1 MKKQDFLFV
10 FILIVIFLPFFVSDA
25 VYGWYKSFNAAH
37 GMVMSFLK
45 FGVLATLG
53 EMLGL
58 RISAGVYNRKGF
70 GVLSRAV
77 VWGILGMGI
86 NMAMIV
92 FSKGVP
98 QFMEY
103 MGMADASAII
113 NGDCCLDKL
122 WIALAVSVAMNT
134 IFAPVFMTFHKIT
147 DTHILDC
154 GGSLRSL
161 ITPIP
166 MARIITHLNWD
177 TQWNFVFKKT
187 IPFFWYPAHT
197 ITFLLPDEVRVLFA
211 AILGVRGTA
220 GYCCKDEIMVLY
232 FHTVANAFYC
242 EIKFISPLLPIFV
255 YQCSHING
263 RGISTLFQFDT
274 LHFSR
279 LPFDRHYP

>member
-113 NGDCCLDKL
+113 RD
-122 WIALAVSVAMNT
+122 S
-134 IFAPVFMTFHKIT
+134 H
-147 DTHILDC
+147 
-154 GGSLRSL
+154 L
-161 ITPIP
+161 IPSI
-166 MARIITHLNWD
+166 
-177 TQWNFVFKKT
+177 
-187 IPFFWYPAHT
+187 
-197 ITFLLPDEVRVLFA
+197 
-211 AILGVRGTA
+211 
-220 GYCCKDEIMVLY
+220 
-232 FHTVANAFYC
+232 
-242 EIKFISPLLPIFV
+242 
-255 YQCSHING
+255 
-263 RGISTLFQFDT
+263 
-274 LHFSR
+274 
-279 LPFDRHYP
+279 

>member
-10 FILIVIFLPFFVSDA
+10 LIVIFLPFFVSDA

-103 MGMADASAII
+103 MGTARGTATFKSEAMS
-113 NGDCCLDKL
+113 LDKVL
-122 WIALAVSVAMNT
+122 VALAISVTMNT

-147 DTHILDC
+147 DTHILMC
-154 GGSLRSL
+154 GGSIKSL

-166 MARIITHLNWD
+166 MTKIITGLNWNV
-177 TQWNFVFKKT
+177 QWNFVFKKT

-197 ITFLLPDEVRVLFA
+197 ITFMLPPDMRVLFA
-211 AILGVRGTA
+211 ALLGIVLGVLLA
-220 GYCCKDEIMVLY
+220 
-232 FHTVANAFYC
+232 VAAR
-242 EIKFISPLLPIFV
+242 K
-255 YQCSHING
+255 
-263 RGISTLFQFDT
+263 
-274 LHFSR
+274 
-279 LPFDRHYP
+279 

>member
-1 MKKQDFLFV
+1 
-10 FILIVIFLPFFVSDA
+10 
-25 VYGWYKSFNAAH
+25 
-37 GMVMSFLK
+37 
-45 FGVLATLG
+45 
-53 EMLGL
+53 MLGL

-113 NGDCCLDKL
+113 NSDYCLDKL

-154 GGSLRSL
+154 DGSLRSL

-166 MARIITHLNWD
+166 MARIIRILIGIRNG
-177 TQWNFVFKKT
+177 
-187 IPFFWYPAHT
+187 IL
-197 ITFLLPDEVRVLFA
+197 FLRKRFLFSG
-211 AILGVRGTA
+211 IRL
-220 GYCCKDEIMVLY
+220 I
-232 FHTVANAFYC
+232 
-242 EIKFISPLLPIFV
+242 PLLS
-255 YQCSHING
+255 CC
-263 RGISTLFQFDT
+263 RM
-274 LHFSR
+274 R
-279 LPFDRHYP
+279 